1 MTTTSTKTPS
11 TRISITSSISTSTL
25 NRNLLLQRFRINLT
39 SSIFNIQYSKRD
51 LLKKAKYSQSQG
63 SSRQEWCLGGFLE
76 VFRCVFRVSI
86 CLPLVRAFVRII
98 YLSKNVSE
106 QSIWVRP
113 PLPPFYP
120 LRVPI
125 IRLATAPHR
134 QLSESLRFGIN
145 MPVQKIHPE
154 YSHKGL
160 A

>member
-1 MTTTSTKTPS
+1 M
-11 TRISITSSISTSTL
+11 RV
-25 NRNLLLQRFRINLT
+25 
-39 SSIFNIQYSKRD
+39 
-51 LLKKAKYSQSQG
+51 KYSQFQRGRS
-63 SSRQEWCLGGFLE
+63 GFFE
-76 VFRCVFRVSI
+76 VFGCVFKGEHLL
-86 CLPLVRAFVRII
+86 LPLVRAFVRII

-160 A
+160 IDLIF